1 LRCTPQ
7 KGNIVCGEA
16 KNQKLLII
24 DAAEPATD
32 PLLRWIIARPKESA
46 YQTIVLCDIRA
57 IVLIRL
63 ASSAPWS

>member
-1 LRCTPQ
+1 MRTKCLRCTPQ

-46 YQTIVLCDIRA
+46 YQT
-57 IVLIRL
+57 
-63 ASSAPWS
+63 